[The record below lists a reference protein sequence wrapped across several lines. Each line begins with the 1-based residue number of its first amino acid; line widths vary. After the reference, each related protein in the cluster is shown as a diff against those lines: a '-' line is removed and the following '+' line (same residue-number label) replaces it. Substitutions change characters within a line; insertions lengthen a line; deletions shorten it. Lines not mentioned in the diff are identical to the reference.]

1 MNWTQT
7 DGARR
12 RVVMIGLILG
22 PAMLTASN
30 AFVIQAQSDSMRAG
44 FDAMTAN
51 PTMLLV
57 QSLLEGV
64 GFMITF
70 ASFAGAAQATRSR
83 GGALGTWGAALCI
96 VGILGFALSSGRG
109 LTFFA
114 LVQLPDHD
122 AGFAAAAA
130 VAGDSANAAI
140 QTVLTFAGQL
150 GICLV
155 IAGLIRARASRMWPL
170 VMVAAGIVIVT
181 VFGMVLTTVVADIL
195 LLAASIWIAV
205 RLGRSSRE
213 TWLGQSY
220 PVQVQSARTA
230 V

>member
-1 MNWTQT
+1 
-7 DGARR
+7 
-12 RVVMIGLILG
+12 
-22 PAMLTASN
+22 
-30 AFVIQAQSDSMRAG
+30 
-44 FDAMTAN
+44 
-51 PTMLLV
+51 
-57 QSLLEGV
+57 
-64 GFMITF
+64 
-70 ASFAGAAQATRSR
+70 
-83 GGALGTWGAALCI
+83 
-96 VGILGFALSSGRG
+96 

-130 VAGDSANAAI
+130 VAGDTANAAI

-155 IAGLIRARASRMWPL
+155 IAGLIRARASRVWPL
-170 VMVAAGIVIVT
+170 VMVAAAIVIVT

-195 LLAASIWIAV
+195 MLAASIWIAV